1 MRILGVILFS
11 FFFYFINY
19 AQQSTVFNNYIETS
33 YYNNPSISSPLK
45 KELFTAYRNHWS
57 GFPGA
62 PRSFLVAYQTPLLLN
77 ANAKT
82 YSSLGGYLKSDII
95 GAFKANTL
103 NFSYS
108 YSFLLNDRL
117 RCSCGSFIGL
127 KQLALDITNFNIY
140 QANDP
145 IIDVSNSAILN
156 PDFSFGVVV
165 FNNTNFFG
173 FSYNNIL
180 NRNWRKIILSE
191 NSQTESSIIISGG
204 KIIKFSNFSFSPNFL
219 INYSTNF
226 NTLFL
231 LGIDLDYQNK
241 LGIGLISKNDNAL
254 ISRLKINL
262 TNNFKIIYGY
272 EFRYTSLAIN
282 TTNSHEFLI
291 SYHSSIVEKMKRSKL
306 VSYF

>member
-1 MRILGVILFS
+1 MRILVVILFS

-117 RCSCGSFIGL
+117 RCSFGSFIGL

-173 FSYNNIL
+173 FI
-180 NRNWRKIILSE
+180 
-191 NSQTESSIIISGG
+191 
-204 KIIKFSNFSFSPNFL
+204 
-219 INYSTNF
+219 
-226 NTLFL
+226 
-231 LGIDLDYQNK
+231 
-241 LGIGLISKNDNAL
+241 
-254 ISRLKINL
+254 
-262 TNNFKIIYGY
+262 
-272 EFRYTSLAIN
+272 
-282 TTNSHEFLI
+282 
-291 SYHSSIVEKMKRSKL
+291 
-306 VSYF
+306 